1 MLHFADSHAHL
12 TSPDLFD
19 AVHLLVKNAQEANV
33 KTIINICTDPL
44 SLERG
49 LALSQQY
56 PWIYQV
62 ASTTPHDVEEEGE
75 AAFSLMASAARHGLL
90 KGVGETG
97 LDYYN
102 ATSCPKVQKDFLR
115 RYLHLAME
123 CRLPVVIHCR
133 HAFSD
138 FFQILDEEYCCNGRH
153 FPGVLHCFTG
163 TMQEAEEVLKRG
175 WMISLSGIVT
185 FKKSEALQEIAK
197 EIPLDQLLIETDAPY
212 LAPQSYRGKKNE
224 PAYLIDTAAF
234 IADLKKI
241 SLQEIS
247 KATTNNTFKL
257 FNICI

>member
-1 MLHFADSHAHL
+1 MLHLTDSHAHL

-19 AVHLLVKNAQEANV
+19 AVHSLVQNAQEANI

-62 ASTTPHDVEEEGE
+62 ASTTPHDAEEEGE
-75 AAFSLMASAARHGLL
+75 SAFSVMAAAAREGLL
-90 KGVGETG
+90 KAVGETG

-102 ATSCPKVQKDFLR
+102 ATSSPQIQKNLLR
-115 RYLHLAME
+115 RYLRLALE
-123 CRLPVVIHCR
+123 CQLPVVIHCR
-133 HAFSD
+133 NAFSD
-138 FFQILDEEYCCNGRH
+138 FFQILDEEYGVNNPH
-153 FPGVLHCFTG
+153 APGVLHCFTG

-185 FKKSEALQEIAK
+185 FKKSQALQEIAK

-212 LAPQSYRGKKNE
+212 LAPQLYRGKKNE
-224 PAYLIDTAAF
+224 PAYLLHTAKY

-241 SLQEIS
+241 SLEELAS
-247 KATTNNTFKL
+247 FTTANACKL
-257 FNICI
+257 FRI